1 MINKFDQD
9 INVVSLVPGMTDVS
23 SEVSL
28 FKSEAQSRIA
38 NILGSNGYDS
48 YEYPILEPTELFV
61 RKSGGEITSRLFSF
75 VDPGGNRVSLRPEF
89 TS

>member
-1 MINKFDQD
+1 MINKCDQD

-48 YEYPILEPTELFV
+48 YGSVYYTLMKLPTTPYV
-61 RKSGGEITSRLFSF
+61 K
-75 VDPGGNRVSLRPEF
+75 
-89 TS
+89 